1 MATAKELETAL
12 RARANSLKNDAN
24 VVSIQGLTFRFTDGS
39 EKTIKL
45 NNDKTWRSKPT
56 VYKPTE
62 NGEVELLKI
71 EWCDPNKTQSN
82 NEINNEGNRVYFL
95 TEQVEEMYIDPAKV
109 VDYKFN
115 YVYKRVTEVE
125 VISDNNGEEPTEPQQ
140 TE

>member
-24 VVSIQGLTFRFTDGS
+24 VVSIQGLTFRFADGS
-39 EKTIKL
+39 VKTIKL
-45 NNDKTWRSKPT
+45 NQDKSWRSKPT
-56 VYKPTE
+56 VYKPT
-62 NGEVELLKI
+62 NDGEVELLKI
-71 EWCDPNKTQSN
+71 EWSDPDKTQN
-82 NEINNEGNRVYFL
+82 GNEINSEGNRVYFL
-95 TEQVEEMYIDPAKV
+95 TEQVEEMYIDPEKV

-125 VISDNNGEEPTEPQQ
+125 VISDNNGEEPTEPEP